1 MARIYFSCLL
11 WSLTYVLSGSSCCYR
26 LMPKL
31 LKTCPLWR
39 ATDDNTS
46 EEWFQLFEFK
56 SLPMYAKGAIRPSPH
71 WSVMLLVT
79 TQPQFHNLCKM
90 PCRLQTASR
99 QGVSYTMYFEFMV
112 TLPKRSIFDSQICG
126 LNSWVSLNPFSH
138 HYNFQWAR
146 QLEWGAKNS
155 SWRPQTSARTPA
167 PAQRKDW
174 NGRLYKIIIVLC
186 YKEYNI
192 ILMPK

>member
-56 SLPMYAKGAIRPSPH
+56 SLPMYAKGAI
-71 WSVMLLVT
+71 
-79 TQPQFHNLCKM
+79 
-90 PCRLQTASR
+90 
-99 QGVSYTMYFEFMV
+99 
-112 TLPKRSIFDSQICG
+112 
-126 LNSWVSLNPFSH
+126 SH
-138 HYNFQWAR
+138 HPIDRWCYSSPLSRNSIICAKCHADYKQLAGRVSRIPCTSSLWSPSLKGQFLIHKSVDLIRESPWIHFPITTISNERGNLSEAR
-146 QLEWGAKNS
+146 KILPGAHKQARE
-155 SWRPQTSARTPA
+155 RPRPPNVRTEMDGCI
-167 PAQRKDW
+167 KS
-174 NGRLYKIIIVLC
+174 LLC
-186 YKEYNI
+186 YVIRNI
-192 ILMPK
+192 I